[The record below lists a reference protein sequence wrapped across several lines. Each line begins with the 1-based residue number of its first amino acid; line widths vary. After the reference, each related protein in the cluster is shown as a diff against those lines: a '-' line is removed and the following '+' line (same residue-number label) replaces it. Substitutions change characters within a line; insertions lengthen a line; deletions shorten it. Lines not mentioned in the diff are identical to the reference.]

1 MQIIIAT
8 IGWRL
13 LLRIGGF
20 LLSFDVHRLHNCALK
35 LKKNCKKVPGIE
47 VEEDVAATAWPQ
59 GVSKLKKTKSCL
71 QAEEGSLRAG
81 NGEETGKK

>member
-1 MQIIIAT
+1 M
-8 IGWRL
+8 
-13 LLRIGGF
+13 
-20 LLSFDVHRLHNCALK
+20 
-35 LKKNCKKVPGIE
+35 PGIE

-81 NGEETGKK
+81 NGEETGKKWQVVKEEEEERSFLFVG